1 MMDVDLTR
9 FRRRGPSPLDATDK
23 RTHCVSVRLNV
34 AELRLLDAR
43 RGRYQRGKWI
53 RMASLDKLPP
63 AIPSINLRAWAA
75 LATIVSN
82 LNQYQ
87 AAINQ
92 GNAHAIPSDV
102 LEALRDQVQAL
113 RLQLIGTADSDSG
126 EEPDG
131 GDAED

>member
-1 MMDVDLTR
+1 MMDVDSTR

-43 RGRYQRGKWI
+43 RGHYQRGEWM

-63 AIPSINLRAWAA
+63 TIPSINLKAWAV
-75 LATIVSN
+75 LATVVSN

-87 AAINQ
+87 ASINQ
-92 GNAHAIPSDV
+92 GNAHAIPSGV
-102 LEALRDQVQAL
+102 LEDLRDQVQAL
-113 RLQLIGTADSDSG
+113 RVKLIGVNREEDSY
-126 EEPDG
+126 E
-131 GDAED
+131 GDE